1 MLSNSWGIDI
11 QYRMLRLMKTVSKF
25 LMLQVLL
32 VASVLSSCSVSRQ
45 PVITREFVYTQSDFP
60 SCHASTIVEC
70 PDGEL
75 LAAFFG
81 GTREGS
87 DDVCVYMCRKP
98 KGGDWTGPEL
108 VAEDPQYPCWNPV
121 LFYATDRLLLF
132 YKTGPTVSAW
142 VGHVKE
148 STDNGRS
155 WSEAYDFPEGMYGA
169 IKDKP
174 VRLSSGRII
183 CPSSDERGGKWR
195 VHFELSD
202 DNGVTWRKVGP
213 VASCDTLQAI
223 QPSVI
228 VYPDGTLR
236 ALCRSLSGKVASTTS
251 TDNGESWSKMELL
264 KLPNNNSGLDAVT
277 LKDGRF
283 ALVCNPVTNSPGHR
297 SGPRT
302 PLCLMISKDGINWE
316 KVATL
321 EGEEGEYSYPA
332 IIQGKDGTLHIV
344 YTWRREL
351 IKYTRIRKI

>member
-98 KGGDWTGPEL
+98 KGGDWAGPEL

-148 STDNGRS
+148 
-155 WSEAYDFPEGMYGA
+155 
-169 IKDKP
+169 
-174 VRLSSGRII
+174 
-183 CPSSDERGGKWR
+183 
-195 VHFELSD
+195 
-202 DNGVTWRKVGP
+202 
-213 VASCDTLQAI
+213 
-223 QPSVI
+223 
-228 VYPDGTLR
+228 
-236 ALCRSLSGKVASTTS
+236 S

-351 IKYTRIRKI
+351 IKYARIRKI